1 MTEIPVA
8 GSPYRFY
15 PLTPER
21 WADFEKL
28 FGPRGACAGC
38 WCMFWRLAMKEYRQ
52 GQGEPNKRAM
62 KTLVESGKRPGIL
75 AYDRERAVG
84 WCSLAPRTEF
94 PRFETTRTLKP
105 VDDRPVWS
113 IVCLFVAK
121 EYRRHGLSGE
131 LLKAAV
137 SFAAGEG
144 AEIVEGYPRTKPEG
158 VNLFDLFIYTGIFS
172 AFERAGF
179 SEVQRPTPI
188 RVIARFY
195 IER

>member
-1 MTEIPVA
+1 MMGMSFA
-8 GSPYRFY
+8 DSLYRFY

-38 WCMFWRLAMKEYRQ
+38 WCMFWRLAMKEYQR

-62 KTLVESGKRPGIL
+62 KTLVESGKMPGIL
-75 AYDRERAVG
+75 AYDRERSVG
-84 WCSLAPRTEF
+84 WCSLAPRSEF
-94 PRFETTRTLKP
+94 PRFDKSRTLKP

-113 IVCLFVAK
+113 VVCLFVAK
-121 EYRRHGLSGE
+121 DYRCRGLSAE

-137 SFAAGEG
+137 LFAAGLG
-144 AEIVEGYPRTKPEG
+144 AEIVEGYPRIKPESG
-158 VNLFDLFIYTGIFS
+158 KLPEPFIYTGIYT

-179 SEVQRPTPI
+179 SEVQRPTPT
-188 RVIARFY
+188 RVIARRY

>member
-1 MTEIPVA
+1 MMGMSFA
-8 GSPYRFY
+8 DSLYRFY

-38 WCMFWRLAMKEYRQ
+38 WCMSWRLSAGEFKR
-52 GQGEPNKRAM
+52 GQGEPNKQAM
-62 KTLVESGKRPGIL
+62 KALVESGRKTGIL
-75 AYDRERAVG
+75 AYDRDRAVG

-113 IVCLFVAK
+113 VVCLFVAK
-121 EYRRHGLSGE
+121 DYRCRGLSAE

-137 SFAAGEG
+137 LFAAGLG
-144 AEIVEGYPRTKPEG
+144 AEIVEGYPRIKPESG
-158 VNLFDLFIYTGIFS
+158 KLPEPFIYTGIYT

-179 SEVQRPTPI
+179 SEVQRPTPT
-188 RVIARFY
+188 RVIARRY